1 MNFVVH
7 RSGGLS
13 FHLFWFLQCIGI
25 PLQWY
30 QNHSSSSSLVW
41 NEGWEDLMMVGLLFF
56 PKTKKEERKKILTK
70 VLITLRIALTLS
82 FPFFSV
88 PVVFLNRV
96 GFLSIHQRTR
106 TKFIKVDCLQIAPE
120 GSKHEWDKFK
130 LIHLTFKAFSCLL

>member
-1 MNFVVH
+1 MNFVVLH

-56 PKTKKEERKKILTK
+56 SKDKEGREGKDFDENLHHFTHCSL
-70 VLITLRIALTLS
+70 LI
-82 FPFFSV
+82 V
-88 PVVFLNRV
+88 PVLFRSRCVFESSQVSFNSLTNKNK
-96 GFLSIHQRTR
+96 IH
-106 TKFIKVDCLQIAPE
+106 K
-120 GSKHEWDKFK
+120 G
-130 LIHLTFKAFSCLL
+130 